1 VERHK
6 RKMEKLEAEKKIVE
20 TQTAGGML
28 SRVSSAKTLI
38 TGAAPEV

>member
-1 VERHK
+1 
-6 RKMEKLEAEKKIVE
+6 MEKLEAEKKIVE

-28 SRVSSAKTLI
+28 SRVSSAKKTLI